1 MFTITTALAEQ
12 HRREMLAQADAAR
25 AAHRAVTR
33 NTKRTA
39 QGALVLAATAAIAAS
54 LVGLASAQATTPT
67 TRAAS
72 TTVHA
77 LTAQHKIGPTLT
89 AQHKIG
95 FCADRL
101 VQGRS
106 YVRPGHKA
114 SAVLTA

>member
-77 LTAQHKIGPTLT
+77 LTAQHKIGPR
-89 AQHKIG
+89 
-95 FCADRL
+95 ADRPT
-101 VQGRS
+101 QGRPHAG
-106 YVRPGHKA
+106 RPGHKA
-114 SAVLTA
+114 GPDATLTAAL